1 MNFIKKQ
8 AAGFYLMLLALILG
22 TAGIV
27 FYMINCNTAY
37 FFKLGISWGV
47 VGCLVAG
54 VVLEILFVAGQE
66 KSPEMPVLDILP
78 ILAGVLLMAGFVFFV
93 RLRVNSIATILS
105 FERNAQT
112 MADLSSAIIGMG
124 CTLAAVI
131 MTIISSFF
139 RTVREEK

>member
-27 FYMINCNTAY
+27 FYVINCNTAY
-37 FFKLGISWGV
+37 FSNLGISWGV

-54 VVLEILFVAGQE
+54 VVLEILFVAGQ
-66 KSPEMPVLDILP
+66 DILP

>member
-27 FYMINCNTAY
+27 FYVINCNTAY
-37 FFKLGISWGV
+37 FSNLGISWGV

-93 RLRVNSIATILS
+93 RLRVNRTILS

>member
-1 MNFIKKQ
+1 MSCGRSGSGNSLWPDRKI
-8 AAGFYLMLLALILG
+8 AGNAG
-22 TAGIV
+22 TGYSSDSGGSAFDGRIC
-27 FYMINCNTAY
+27 I
-37 FFKLGISWGV
+37 
-47 VGCLVAG
+47 
-54 VVLEILFVAGQE
+54 
-66 KSPEMPVLDILP
+66 
-78 ILAGVLLMAGFVFFV
+78 FV

>member
-1 MNFIKKQ
+1 MDQKT
-8 AAGFYLMLLALILG
+8 AAKLLEEDRMPNLYQWPFANVSG
-22 TAGIV
+22 AG
-27 FYMINCNTAY
+27 
-37 FFKLGISWGV
+37 GV
-47 VGCLVAG
+47 CYGSNNIRKIERL
-54 VVLEILFVAGQE
+54 
-66 KSPEMPVLDILP
+66 SDLDILP

>member
-27 FYMINCNTAY
+27 FYVINCNTAY
-37 FFKLGISWGV
+37 FSNLGISWGV
-47 VGCLVAG
+47 VGC
-54 VVLEILFVAGQE
+54 
-66 KSPEMPVLDILP
+66 
-78 ILAGVLLMAGFVFFV
+78 LLMAGFVFFV

>member
-27 FYMINCNTAY
+27 FYV
-37 FFKLGISWGV
+37 ISWGV

>member
-27 FYMINCNTAY
+27 FYVINCNTAY
-37 FFKLGISWGV
+37 FSNLGISWGV

-54 VVLEILFVAGQE
+54 VVLEILFVRTGKVAGNAGTGY
-66 KSPEMPVLDILP
+66 SSDSG
-78 ILAGVLLMAGFVFFV
+78 GVLLMAGFVFFV

>member
-27 FYMINCNTAY
+27 FYVINCNTAY
-37 FFKLGISWGV
+37 FSNL
-47 VGCLVAG
+47 GCLVAG

>member
-27 FYMINCNTAY
+27 FYVINCNTAY
-37 FFKLGISWGV
+37 FSNLGISWGV

-54 VVLEILFVAGQE
+54 VVLE
-66 KSPEMPVLDILP
+66 ILP